1 MFQGMPVRDVVLIDR
16 GLAQGRCCRNSAPAE
31 HKFRGVEVMRWVGC
45 AVAAIV
51 VAMGWGNSG
60 SAAPATATIGLVA
73 GVDASADQQPV
84 LAEIIAEVDR
94 RMQAEP
100 DPVEKAFLSQ
110 LSGHYREFDAAPH
123 WTSATGLTP
132 AGQNLFEELSKA
144 DQYGLDPNQFQLPAL
159 PVSAASLAARA
170 TAEVDLSVSAVRYA
184 WHARGGRVDGR
195 QLSRWIDASPQT
207 LYAGDVFR
215 AIAAKGGDPVSGL
228 RSFHPT
234 QPQFER
240 LRQAYLAARGD
251 VAAQPLPLL
260 APGTRIDPGQRH
272 PDVPLIRQRLGLEVS
287 DDADL
292 LDRTL
297 MRRIRSHV
305 DNAGYESKRYVDDGV
320 REILNRA
327 TPPSRVANRATLDK
341 YLVNLERWRTMPDNM
356 GQLYIWNNLPEFQTR
371 VVKGGEVIHQERI
384 IIGKPNTQTPVFSDE
399 MNHVIFQP
407 EWGVP
412 ESIKLRQ
419 ILPHMRGGDFGV
431 LARRGMQIRDGKRVI
446 NPARIKWS
454 KVDIRNIPIIQG
466 AGPGNPLG
474 RLKFMFPN
482 HHDVY
487 MHDTNDKHLFN
498 SSERT
503 FSHGCIRVRNPDRF
517 AEVILGEMEG
527 WSSEDVARQLK
538 VKASTRIDLKA
549 HLPVHN
555 TYLTMWA
562 NPDGT
567 VVQFKDIYSHDKR
580 YADALSGK
588 SIKLIASRDPALVLK
603 KQNDELRKG
612 LAAIYKSKP
621 KPKPK
626 PAFAAFG
633 APPQP
638 WFKSS
643 LGKPIKPAAPPPR
656 LLYFQQW

>member
-1 MFQGMPVRDVVLIDR
+1 
-16 GLAQGRCCRNSAPAE
+16 
-31 HKFRGVEVMRWVGC
+31 MRWVGC
-45 AVAAIV
+45 AVAAMAV
-51 VAMGWGNSG
+51 SMGWGIPV

-73 GVDASADQQPV
+73 AEEMSAEQRTALV
-84 LAEIIAEVDR
+84 AVVAEVDR
-94 RMQAEP
+94 RMEAER
-100 DPVEKAFLSQ
+100 DPIERAFLSQ
-110 LSGHYREFDAAPH
+110 IAGHYREFDAAPL
-123 WTSATGLTP
+123 WTNSGGLTT
-132 AGQNLFEELSKA
+132 AGQNLFDELAKA
-144 DQYGLDPNQFQLPAL
+144 DQYGLDPAQFQLPAL
-159 PVSAASLAARA
+159 PIAAASLAARA

-184 WHARGGRVDGR
+184 WHARGGRVDAT
-195 QLSRWIDASPQT
+195 QLSRWLDASPKT

-215 AIAAKGGDPVSGL
+215 AIAANGGDPVAGL
-228 RSFHPT
+228 RSFHPKH
-234 QPQFER
+234 PQFER
-240 LRQAYLAARGD
+240 LRQAYLEARGD
-251 VAAQPLPLL
+251 VAPKPLPLL
-260 APGTRIDPGQRH
+260 SPGTRIDPGQRH

-287 DDADL
+287 EDADL

-297 MRRIRSHV
+297 MRKIRAAV
-305 DNAGYESKRYVDDGV
+305 DNAGYESKRYVDDGI

-327 TPPSRVANRATLDK
+327 TPPSRVANRAELDK
-341 YLVNLERWRTMPDNM
+341 FLVNLERWRTMPDDM
-356 GQLYIWNNLPEFQTR
+356 GKMYVWNNLPEFQTR
-371 VVKGGEVIHQERI
+371 VIKAGEVIHQERI

-419 ILPHMRGGDFGV
+419 ILPHMRGGDYGV

-454 KVDIRNIPIIQG
+454 KVDIRNVPIIQG

-498 SSERT
+498 STERT

-517 AEVILGEMEG
+517 AEVILGELEG
-527 WSSEDVARQLK
+527 WTTDDVARQLK
-538 VKASTRIDLKA
+538 VKTSTRIDLKT

-555 TYLTMWA
+555 TYLTTWV
-562 NPDGT
+562 NPDGA
-567 VVQFKDIYSHDKR
+567 VVQFKDIYGHDKR
-580 YADALSGK
+580 YSEALAGK

-603 KQNDELRKG
+603 RQNEELRKG
-612 LAAIYKSKP
+612 VAAIYKAKP

-626 PAFAAFG
+626 PAPAFAAFG
-633 APPQP
+633 GPPPKP
-638 WFKSS
+638 WLKSS
-643 LGKPIKPAAPPPR
+643 LGKPYKSSVPPPR
-656 LLYFQQW
+656 LLWFQQY

>member
-1 MFQGMPVRDVVLIDR
+1 
-16 GLAQGRCCRNSAPAE
+16 
-31 HKFRGVEVMRWVGC
+31 MRWVGF
-45 AVAAIV
+45 AVAAMA
-51 VAMGWGNSG
+51 VAMGWGIPV

-73 GVDASADQQPV
+73 GEDMSAEQRTA
-84 LAEIIAEVDR
+84 LAAIVAEVDR
-94 RMQAEP
+94 RLDAER
-100 DPVEKAFLSQ
+100 DPIEKSFLSQ
-110 LSGHYREFDAAPH
+110 LAGHYREFDAAPH
-123 WTSATGLTP
+123 WTNSGGLTP
-132 AGQNLFEELSKA
+132 AGQNLFDELARA
-144 DQYGLDPNQFQLPAL
+144 DQYGLDPAQFQMPAL
-159 PVSAASLAARA
+159 PIAAASLAARA

-184 WHARGGRVDGR
+184 WHARGGRVDAT
-195 QLSRWIDASPQT
+195 QLSRWIDASPKT

-215 AIAAKGGDPVSGL
+215 AIAANGNDPVAGL
-228 RSFHPT
+228 RSFHPAH
-234 QPQFER
+234 PQFER
-240 LRQAYLAARGD
+240 LRQAYLEARGD
-251 VAAQPLPLL
+251 IAAKPLPLL
-260 APGTRIDPGQRH
+260 APGTRIDAGQRH

-287 DDADL
+287 EDADL

-297 MRRIRSHV
+297 MRKIRAAV
-305 DNAGYESKRYVDDGV
+305 DNAGYGSKRYVDDGI

-341 YLVNLERWRTMPDNM
+341 FLVNLERWRTMPDDM
-356 GQLYIWNNLPEFQTR
+356 GKMYVWNNLPEYQTR
-371 VVKGGEVIHQERI
+371 VVKAGEVIHQERI
-384 IIGKPNTQTPVFSDE
+384 IIGKPNTQTPVFSDT
-399 MNHVIFQP
+399 MDHVIFQP

-419 ILPHMRGGDFGV
+419 ILPHMRGGDYGV

-498 SSERT
+498 STERT

-527 WSSEDVARQLK
+527 WTNDDVARQLK
-538 VKASTRIDLKA
+538 VKTSTRIDLKT

-555 TYLTMWA
+555 TYLTTWV
-562 NPDGT
+562 NPDGA
-567 VVQFKDIYSHDKR
+567 VVQFKDIYGHDKR
-580 YADALSGK
+580 YSEALAGK
-588 SIKLIASRDPALVLK
+588 SIQLIASRDPALVLK
-603 KQNDELRKG
+603 RQNEELRKG
-612 LAAIYKSKP
+612 VAAIYKAKP
-621 KPKPK
+621 RPKLKPA

-633 APPQP
+633 GPPPKP

-643 LGKPIKPAAPPPR
+643 LGKPVKPSAPPPR